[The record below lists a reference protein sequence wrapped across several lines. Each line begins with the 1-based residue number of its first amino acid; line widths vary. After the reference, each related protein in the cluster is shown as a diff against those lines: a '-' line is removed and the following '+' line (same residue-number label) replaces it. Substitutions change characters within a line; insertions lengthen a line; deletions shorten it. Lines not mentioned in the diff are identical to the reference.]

1 MKKLL
6 IGLSIATLCNMSLA
20 NEQTGFY
27 LRANVGANKM
37 NEAEEKARNEVITSK
52 STISPS
58 LSVGIGGYINDFIRT
73 DLTFDYSKVIFKNAT
88 KNITTN
94 DFDEEY
100 GNYTF
105 VGNAFL
111 DRKASVYSMMLNS
124 YIDLPMTDSAKIF
137 IGGGIGLARIKE
149 KLFAKMLEGKV
160 YVGNEIRYIPNF
172 TGSSSTKED
181 LNFAYSLILGTSI
194 KVAPNVNIEIVYSWK
209 DFGVTKPRK
218 WQDDDDRPDKNRY
231 NGHSVMT
238 GIRFDL

>member
-6 IGLSIATLCNMSLA
+6 IGLSIAILSTISLA
-20 NEQTGFY
+20 SEGTGFY
-27 LRANVGANKM
+27 LKANVGANKM
-37 NEAEEKARNEVITSK
+37 NEAEEKAGNKVITSK

-58 LSVGIGGYINDFIRT
+58 FSVGMGGYINDFIRT
-73 DLTFDYSKVIFKNAT
+73 DLTFDYSKVSFKNAT
-88 KNITTN
+88 TNFTTN
-94 DFDEEY
+94 GFDEDY
-100 GNYTF
+100 GDYTL
-105 VGNAFL
+105 VGKAYI

-124 YIDLPMTDSAKIF
+124 YIDLPMNDNSKIF

-149 KLFAKMLEGKV
+149 KIIAKILEGNV
-160 YVGNEIRYIPNF
+160 YVNNVRHQQIPIITN
-172 TGSSSTKED
+172 SSSTKED
-181 LNFAYSLILGTSI
+181 LNFAYSLMLGTSI

-218 WQDDDDRPDKNRY
+218 WQDGDRPDKNRY